1 MALTEIMGA
10 LGTIGG
16 IASTVGGIV
25 SSGAQ
30 LANAFK
36 GMSGSGNSWNQSAN
50 QSYGE
55 SASSGSSG
63 VDYDAAGKMNQNL
76 WNQALQG
83 QSAQAQYNQKN
94 LLMSLGA
101 NTFGSIMQGVY
112 NQISQNAAM
121 NYNSAEAEK
130 ARAWSEKMSNTS
142 YQRAVADLK
151 AAGLNPILAYTNGGA
166 STPSSA
172 QGTVSAQSINNPSV
186 GTQSASMPTPQQ
198 PLPGWSKTESWSKTS
213 SSGYSTGG
221 STQSYGTNWL
231 SLPGSEAKT
240 EAGKSTTSGK
250 KVAEKGNES
259 GGYTGSYN
267 KANTGYGG
275 NYKPGKNPY
284 TGG

>member
-1 MALTEIMGA
+1 MIGMGTKI
-10 LGTIGG
+10 LGG
-16 IASTVGGIV
+16 ISGVV

-36 GMSGSGNSWNQSAN
+36 GMSGSGSSSSYSQN

-63 VDYDAAGKMNQNL
+63 VDYDAASAMNQNL
-76 WNQALQG
+76 WAQAMQG
-83 QSAQAQYNQKN
+83 QSSQAQYNQKN

-112 NQISQNAAM
+112 NQIAQNAAM
-121 NYNSAEAEK
+121 NYNSAEAQK
-130 ARAWSEKMSNTS
+130 ARDWSEKMSSTS

-166 STPSSA
+166 STPASA
-172 QGTVSAQSINNPSV
+172 QGTVSAQSISNPSV
-186 GTQSASMPTPQQ
+186 GTQSAGMPTPQQ

-213 SSGYSTGG
+213 SSGYSTGS
-221 STQSYGTNWL
+221 STQSYGTDWL
-231 SLPGSEAKT
+231 ALPGSEAKT
-240 EAGKSTTSGK
+240 EASKSTTSGK
-250 KVAEKGNES
+250 KAAETGNEK

-267 KANTGYGG
+267 KANTGYSG
-275 NYKPGKNPY
+275 NYSPGKNPY